1 MKNLLTMFEI
11 VFKVR
16 YLALDIHKE
25 CIVKILSA
33 LFVVFSLNAVAG
45 EFYPLSCDFK
55 GPINYWPGTSMKS
68 WTADACSVIINP
80 SERDLCLKN
89 ILKGPNVTDDEGAD
103 AQKFYCQSGDIVS
116 VARCSLVIL
125 KAVTCPNGATDAPLE
140 CASYKSPKEQ
150 ISCALEY
157 LENIQENSP

>member
-1 MKNLLTMFEI
+1 MFEI

-116 VARCSLVIL
+116 VARCSLVVL
-125 KAVTCPNGATDAPLE
+125 KAVACYGGATDVPLE
-140 CASYKSPKEQ
+140 CGGIQNSKDQ
-150 ISCALEY
+150 ISCAVKY
-157 LENIQENSP
+157 LEQWQEESN